1 MTKLKKMKL
10 RLYGVIAF
18 ALVVGVFSSFKLVK
32 AFSSEQAP
40 QNLAESGGTII
51 VNNTYQ
57 APTQESVEQ
66 GDAFIGAVS
75 GPDLP
80 NPSCQGDLCSWVVKA
95 TFTDATNTIV
105 SIPVPFQKV
114 TSTGAGAEVVLRYTG
129 AGTDGQIAWTAA
141 TTSVK
146 LARLNIKTGAAT
158 TYTILCGGASSST
171 TLPSV
176 QLLSSGEIPTS
187 SIGFVQ
193 NGVRQIDGGIVS
205 GGPTSTI
212 IIGSQTPYLNC
223 KLTPFDMFQIT
234 MSTNTFDGEGTFIF
248 ERTR

>member
-1 MTKLKKMKL
+1 MTKLKKLKL
-10 RLYGVIAF
+10 RLYGVIAL
-18 ALVVGVFSSFKLVK
+18 ALIVGTVSAVRLVR
-32 AFSSEQAP
+32 AYQSEQAP

-51 VNNTYQ
+51 VNNTYE
-57 APTQESVEQ
+57 APPVASEPSL
-66 GDAFIGAVS
+66 GAVS

-80 NPSCQGDLCSWVVKA
+80 NPSCQGGRCSWVVKA

-105 SIPVPFQKV
+105 SIPLPWLKV
-114 TSTGAGAEVVLRYTG
+114 TSTGAGAEVVLRYDG
-129 AGTDGQIAWTAA
+129 AGTAGQVAWTGA
-141 TTSVK
+141 TTSVS

-158 TYTILCGGASSST
+158 TYTILCGGANSST

-176 QLLSSGEIPTS
+176 QLLSSGEITTS
-187 SIGFVQ
+187 SVGFVQ
-193 NGVRQIDGGIVS
+193 NGVRQIDGGLVS

-234 MSTNTFDGEGTFIF
+234 MSTNTFDGEGTFVF